1 MLKRIKKAAMIALAA
16 RKGRL
21 VSAATGLLTVG
32 ATSAVASLGFSATP
46 AVAVGIAGAAG
57 FLASWAVDTVFLT
70 IQGDNVEEIQRLL
83 AEVDPRVQTDRWAGK
98 VTVAAVK
105 DLVKEAKKD

>member
-32 ATSAVASLGFSATP
+32 GTAAVASLGFSAGPTT
-46 AVAVGIAGAAG
+46 AAAIAGAAG
-57 FLASWAVDTVFLT
+57 FLASWAIDTVFLT
-70 IQGDNVEEIQRLL
+70 IQGDHVEEIQREL
-83 AEVDPRVQTDRWAGK
+83 AKVDPRVQADRWAGA
-98 VTVAAVK
+98 VTVSAVK
-105 DLVKEAKKD
+105 DLVQEAKRD